1 MKKVLFITNPVAG
14 RLGSRAALYD
24 VLNEFNKKNYDVT
37 AKITQYR
44 GHAAALAAGAQ
55 EAGYDA
61 VVCAGGDGT
70 VCECVTGLLSSGS
83 TIPVGYIP
91 CGSTNDF
98 GTAVGLSMI
107 PEQAA
112 QAITREKTVQI
123 DIGRFNDRYF
133 NYVASFGA
141 FTATSY
147 SVDQHLK
154 NTYGYL
160 AYLIEGIKDLGSI
173 QPHAMTVIADGHE
186 FSGRYVFGAVSNSTR
201 VAGIL
206 RYEMVDLNDGLFE
219 LLLVKEIKSAL
230 DVNKIVAGA
239 ATSDFSSD
247 AFEYIKC
254 KEAKFIMDD
263 PIPWSLDGEKA
274 EGAHIVN
281 VSNLHSAI
289 SIFK

>member
-1 MKKVLFITNPVAG
+1 MKKILFITNPVAG
-14 RLGSRAALYD
+14 RLGSRAALFD
-24 VLNEFNKKNYDVT
+24 VLNEFNKKGYDVT

-44 GHAAALAAGAQ
+44 GHATELCARAQ
-55 EAGYDA
+55 ADGYDA

-70 VCECVTGLLSSGS
+70 VCECVTGLLSSNS
-83 TIPVGYIP
+83 TLPIGYIP

-98 GTAVGLSMI
+98 GTAVGLSML
-107 PEQAA
+107 PDHAA
-112 QAITREKTVQI
+112 KAITKENPIPI

-173 QPHAMTVIADGHE
+173 QPHEMTVIADGRE

-206 RYEMVDLNDGLFE
+206 HYDMVDLNDGLFE

-230 DVNKIVAGA
+230 DVNKIITGA
-239 ATSDFSSD
+239 ANSDFSSD
-247 AFEYIKC
+247 AFEYVKC
-254 KEAKFIMDD
+254 SEVKFLMDD

-274 EGAHIVN
+274 EGSNIVN
-281 VSNLHSAI
+281 ISNLHSAI
-289 SIFK
+289 RIFK

>member
-14 RLGSRAALYD
+14 RLGSRAALFD
-24 VLNEFNKKNYDVT
+24 VLNEFNKKDYDVT

-44 GHAAALAAGAQ
+44 GHAEDLAAGAQ
-55 EAGYDA
+55 AAGYEA

-70 VCECVTGLLSSGS
+70 ACECVSGILKSNSS
-83 TIPVGYIP
+83 IPLGYIP

-98 GTAVGLSMI
+98 GTALGLSMI

-112 QAITREKTVQI
+112 RAITKEKPVPV
-123 DIGRFNDRYF
+123 DIGKFNDRYF

-141 FTATSY
+141 FTAVSY
-147 SVDQHLK
+147 SVDQNLK

-160 AYLIEGIKDLGSI
+160 AYLVEGLKDLGSI
-173 QPHAMTVIADGHE
+173 QPHAMTVIADGRE
-186 FSGRYVFGAVSNSTR
+186 FEGRYVFGAVSNSTR

-206 RYEMVDLNDGLFE
+206 HYNMVDLNDGLFE

-230 DVNKIVAGA
+230 DVNKIISGA
-239 ATSDFSSD
+239 ANSDFTSD

-274 EGAHIVN
+274 EGRNIVN
-281 VSNLHSAI
+281 ITNLHSAVR
-289 SIFK
+289 IFK